1 MSRVSQS
8 VFPVSPL
15 VNKVLASR
23 PVELP
28 SSLPLC
34 SSNPTFVPSKTS
46 STSEVFS
53 ESNAAST
60 SIKSSPEVVIPA
72 SQQIRKRALPNCS
85 SCGQL
90 GHRKNQKVCPNFD
103 LPKIPDSL
111 SAAIAEVSNV
121 VDSLAVTSEVTAED
135 NVQPLSDNSFTKF
148 GQFNEC
154 NFCKTVSASCLI
166 KNNYLICGD
175 CLSVDTL
182 RPFVK
187 IPNQLSPKGSI
198 PFSIAFRSFTLALS
212 LGSWDVLHIW
222 KFFLEKQSQSCNR
235 PKKVFAPKKLPKDK
249 VVRQQLLR
257 GRYGSAKNA
266 IFSSDLAPVSE
277 DTVSHL
283 QALHP
288 LEKFSPVKPMPSLYW
303 KENPIRVDELMS
315 CILKLPSGKAPGPS
329 GITFD
334 MLKSVVPPKELSAS
348 RLVAL
353 IKPNK
358 KIRPIAVGEAI
369 YGLFASVV
377 FERIS
382 NKAKDFF
389 SPYQYGIKTIDGAS
403 VAALSSDVFFNA
415 VENNCIFNLDFKNA
429 FNSVKR
435 SAICS
440 ELEKSFPELG
450 TFFIVFM
457 VTLLT

>member
-1 MSRVSQS
+1 MLLKNTLDQQ
-8 VFPVSPL
+8 
-15 VNKVLASR
+15 
-23 PVELP
+23 
-28 SSLPLC
+28 
-34 SSNPTFVPSKTS
+34 
-46 STSEVFS
+46 
-53 ESNAAST
+53 SNAAST
-60 SIKSSPEVVIPA
+60 SIKSSPEVPIPA

-121 VDSLAVTSEVTAED
+121 VDHLAVTSEVTAED

-148 GQFNEC
+148 GQSNEC

-182 RPFVK
+182 RPPVK

-198 PFSIAFRSFTLALS
+198 PFSIAFRSFTLVLS

-222 KFFLEKQSQSCNR
+222 KFFLEKQSQSCTR
-235 PKKVFAPKKLPKDK
+235 PKKVFAPKKLPKEK

-266 IFSSDLAPVSE
+266 LFSSDLAPVSE
-277 DTVSHL
+277 DTVSQL

-288 LEKFSPVKPMPSLYW
+288 LENFCPVKPMPSLYW

-334 MLKSVVPPKELSAS
+334 MLKSVSRQNSLIVEDLCLFFNNVLLSKVVPPKELSAS

-369 YGLFASVV
+369 YRLFASVV
-377 FERIS
+377 FGRIS

-440 ELEKSFPELG
+440 ELEKSFPELN